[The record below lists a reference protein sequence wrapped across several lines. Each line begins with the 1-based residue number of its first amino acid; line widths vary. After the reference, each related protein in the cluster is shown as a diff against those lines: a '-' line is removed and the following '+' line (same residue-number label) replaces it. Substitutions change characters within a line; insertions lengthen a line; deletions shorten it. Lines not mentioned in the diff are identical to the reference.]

1 MGTGALRTQERVNTH
16 DTAPGRQSSVDV
28 PEQLS
33 FDDLLAGRDQAE
45 RNADDWWMRTAMQA
59 VRAMAATGR
68 EFQAFDLVETY
79 GTPEPDSPK
88 RWGALLTRAGR
99 EGLIVRVGAAP
110 SRRPTGAR
118 SLCWTGRGAP

>member
-1 MGTGALRTQERVNTH
+1 MKTRRSRAPQRPAPSESSHPHGDQHHQSRGSGRSSEV
-16 DTAPGRQSSVDV
+16 DT
-28 PEQLS
+28 QLS

-68 EFQAFDLVETY
+68 E
-79 GTPEPDSPK
+79 
-88 RWGALLTRAGR
+88 
-99 EGLIVRVGAAP
+99 GLIVRVGAAP

-118 SLCWTGRGAP
+118 SLCWTWRGAP